1 MNDSLIRKFCESRY
15 RWPIVATGTTLFA
28 LAAVLPQVDDY
39 YDKRNSRNE
48 LAENLGR
55 VRQTAS
61 TLPQFEKRVA
71 EVAGQL
77 EALEV
82 RTVDEQQLAQ
92 FRNRVMDIVRDA
104 GCQVRQLEVGAPTTR
119 PWNQGDDP
127 LTPSANSTT
136 NANATPFALESR
148 TMMLTVDG
156 SMAAIHDLLARLEK
170 EQTLCHPHRL
180 QLQSAS
186 AEGETVTLE
195 LELWLFNLSRAK
207 A

>member
-1 MNDSLIRKFCESRY
+1 MNDSLTRKFCESRY
-15 RWPIVATGTTLFA
+15 RWPIVATATLLLA

-39 YDKRNSRNE
+39 FDKRISRNE

-55 VRQTAS
+55 ARQTAS
-61 TLPQFEKRVA
+61 TLPQYEKRVA
-71 EVAGQL
+71 EVAERL

-82 RTVDEQQLAQ
+82 RTVDEQRLAQ
-92 FRNRVMDIVRDA
+92 FRNRVMDVVRDA

-119 PWNQGDDP
+119 PWKQGDDP
-127 LTPSANSTT
+127 LATSTESTASAGD
-136 NANATPFALESR
+136 TPFSLESR
-148 TMMLTVDG
+148 TMTLTVDG

-170 EQTLCHPHRL
+170 EQTLSHPRRV
-180 QLQSAS
+180 QLQAAS

-195 LELWLFNLSRAK
+195 LELWLFALSRGK